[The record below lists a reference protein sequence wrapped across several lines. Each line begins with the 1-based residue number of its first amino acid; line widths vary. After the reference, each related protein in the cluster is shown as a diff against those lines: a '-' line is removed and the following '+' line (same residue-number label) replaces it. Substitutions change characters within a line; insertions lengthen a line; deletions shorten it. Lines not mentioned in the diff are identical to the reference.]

1 MSQRCSSNTC
11 SAVTNRHGLDQG
23 TGSWSVRAARCG
35 GSGVPAALER
45 GSGSSELTT
54 NSERASQHCN
64 ILQTWNFSPSS
75 AGSKNSRNQARISEK
90 LCCHR
95 SRSLPAPEPGP
106 ARVAPPAPRAAP
118 TRTAQQTTPGQ
129 PGCQLPRAAMQKG
142 AFFNSVWNN
151 LINWLGRQH
160 LATSSEIF

>member
-35 GSGVPAALER
+35 GSGVPAALEC

-95 SRSLPAPEPGP
+95 SRSLPAPEPGA
-106 ARVAPPAPRAAP
+106 ARSTYPHSAANHPGAARLP
-118 TRTAQQTTPGQ
+118 TPSRCYAERGIFQQ
-129 PGCQLPRAAMQKG
+129 CL
-142 AFFNSVWNN
+142 
-151 LINWLGRQH
+151 
-160 LATSSEIF
+160 E